1 SGAACY
7 WSPYPGWTW
16 IPSWFDSAEK
26 SGACTY
32 RCEKEFSHGRKT
44 DDEGVG
50 KPVFPTQSR
59 RSSHDEIASEPK
71 ALTLT
76 PSYSVVGHPAFKIY
90 RFRLPHL
97 FLPLLDHIVEGCANH
112 ANSLPT
118 GWMTHLY
125 SLTKQ
130 DVALRDVPGMYEA
143 SRPIMHYI
151 KRAIERMY
159 EVETV
164 RFDRN
169 QPHVLKYSAEDKS
182 KHTGVELHHDK
193 CDVTANIMLSKS
205 NAYSGV
211 RMEYGEFIL
220 HPGNLV
226 HGGADIVSGER
237 YLMILFAHTR

>member
-1 SGAACY
+1 MDYDKYICDATRKKAKLCKHLSCGRRKSCGCDGDEQEYNNISNRNQSGAACY

-118 GWMTHLY
+118 GWM
-125 SLTKQ
+125 
-130 DVALRDVPGMYEA
+130 
-143 SRPIMHYI
+143 
-151 KRAIERMY
+151 
-159 EVETV
+159 
-164 RFDRN
+164 
-169 QPHVLKYSAEDKS
+169 
-182 KHTGVELHHDK
+182 
-193 CDVTANIMLSKS
+193 
-205 NAYSGV
+205 
-211 RMEYGEFIL
+211 
-220 HPGNLV
+220 
-226 HGGADIVSGER
+226 
-237 YLMILFAHTR
+237 